1 MPIGDIDI
9 SFYRDDVGAKSPAAQ
24 PVVHASHIDFDL
36 AGRTVVLVDDVL
48 FTGRTVRAAID
59 ALFDYGRPQRVQLAV
74 LCDRGHRELPIR
86 PDYVGKNLPTGR
98 EQRVNVHLEE
108 LDGGDEVTIADAQPA
123 EVGGMRHLLSIEQLS
138 KAEIEAILDRAESFA
153 EVGRRDIKKV
163 PTLRGR
169 TVVTLFY
176 EASTRTSSSFEL
188 AAKRLSAD
196 LVSVKAAG
204 SSVDKGESLKDTVA
218 TLSAYDPAAI
228 VLRHPYAGAA
238 QLVAGWAD
246 AAVVNA
252 GDGKHEHPSQALLDV
267 YTLRRRLGS
276 LEGKRIWIVG
286 DVLHSRVARSNLIAF
301 KAMGAELTV
310 CGPPALIPRGLEQ
323 LGCEV
328 EHSLERL
335 GEADVVYALRLQRE
349 RMNESFVPSI
359 REYAAHFQIDS
370 RRLGPRQLLMHPG
383 PVNRGVE
390 LSGEVIDSP
399 QSLIAEQVAS
409 GLVVRMA
416 ILYEL
421 LAAGDEEPAPVAGN
435 GQRRP
440 RSDSRRERATAAD
453 ARRGERGPGPA
464 RRHGARPG
472 RRHRR
477 PARHRR
483 PRRRDRRA
491 GRARRGQRRWPR
503 GDRRRRPARL
513 PGLLR
518 PPRPPAHAR
527 PGAQGGHRDRRSLG
541 SRRRLLRH
549 PRDGQHRAAGLD
561 PRRRR
566 GAACRRPRRRRGQ
579 GRLPRHRD
587 PRDGGRGADRD
598 GLAARCRRRSASATT
613 GCRSAAPGCCAGRCS
628 TSGSAA
634 ARSPCTRRTRSSPA
648 PA

>member
-1 MPIGDIDI
+1 
-9 SFYRDDVGAKSPAAQ
+9 
-24 PVVHASHIDFDL
+24 
-36 AGRTVVLVDDVL
+36 
-48 FTGRTVRAAID
+48 
-59 ALFDYGRPQRVQLAV
+59 
-74 LCDRGHRELPIR
+74 
-86 PDYVGKNLPTGR
+86 
-98 EQRVNVHLEE
+98 
-108 LDGGDEVTIADAQPA
+108 
-123 EVGGMRHLLSIEQLS
+123 MRHLLSIEQLS

-238 QLVAGWAD
+238 QMVAGWAD

-276 LEGKRIWIVG
+276 LEGRRIWIVG

-335 GEADVVYALRLQRE
+335 GEADVVYALRLQNE
-349 RMNESFVPSI
+349 RMNESFVPSLQ
-359 REYAAHFQIDS
+359 EYAAHFQIDS
-370 RRLGPRQLLMHPG
+370 RRLAPRQLLMHPG
-383 PVNRGVE
+383 PVNRGIE

-399 QSLIAEQVAS
+399 QSLISEQVAS

-421 LAAGDEEPAPVAGN
+421 LAASVQEPNPLAGN
-435 GQRRP
+435 GH
-440 RSDSRRERATAAD
+440 ATPI
-453 ARRGERGPGPA
+453 GQPA
-464 RRHGARPG
+464 
-472 RRHRR
+472 
-477 PARHRR
+477 
-483 PRRRDRRA
+483 
-491 GRARRGQRRWPR
+491 
-503 GDRRRRPARL
+503 
-513 PGLLR
+513 
-518 PPRPPAHAR
+518 
-527 PGAQGGHRDRRSLG
+527 
-541 SRRRLLRH
+541 
-549 PRDGQHRAAGLD
+549 
-561 PRRRR
+561 
-566 GAACRRPRRRRGQ
+566 
-579 GRLPRHRD
+579 
-587 PRDGGRGADRD
+587 
-598 GLAARCRRRSASATT
+598 
-613 GCRSAAPGCCAGRCS
+613 
-628 TSGSAA
+628 
-634 ARSPCTRRTRSSPA
+634 
-648 PA
+648 